1 MGAFYSSSAG
11 RYYQSS
17 FRECSPEALANVPQA
32 GGEHPKLGTV
42 AVSVHS
48 VCVAC
53 ANTSTL
59 LVLML
64 RPHLQAGYRQTSLA
78 IVHTEAG

>member
-1 MGAFYSSSAG
+1 M
-11 RYYQSS
+11 
-17 FRECSPEALANVPQA
+17 PQTD
-32 GGEHPKLGTV
+32 GEHLQLGTV
-42 AVSVHS
+42 AVGVHAVRVTRANAVAVGVHA

-64 RPHLQAGYRQTSLA
+64 RPHLQAGYR
-78 IVHTEAG
+78 